1 MGTGEDEY
9 RREWVQARVGNG
21 EVGRWRGFI
30 INNTS
35 MYCSIT
41 FHKLIITYELHQIIP
56 QVVRRDDQHSQ
67 VAERG

>member
-1 MGTGEDEY
+1 MSTEESGY
-9 RREWVQARVGNG
+9 RRGWVTVRLVDG
-21 EVGRWRGFI
+21 EGRGFI
-30 INNTS
+30 IHNTS

-67 VAERG
+67 VAEGG